1 MRRIVRDD
9 SPGAADLLAGLAGAV
24 LGLTIG
30 YVLAGSV
37 GRVNAHRIKDAYRR
51 WRNRP
56 ARPSV
61 WTAEE
66 AEKLEARVL
75 DALGRDV
82 VLARRPIRVAVLGLG
97 LVELS
102 GRVLHPSEVG
112 LAGDTAQRVAGV
124 DTVLN
129 HLLVEGVD
137 KAAVGVAG
145 PSTPRAFRP

>member
-1 MRRIVRDD
+1 MRRIRDEGPD
-9 SPGAADLLAGLAGAV
+9 AADLLAGLAGAV
-24 LGLTIG
+24 LGLTVG

-37 GRVNAHRIKDAYRR
+37 GRVNAHRIKNAYRR
-51 WRNRP
+51 WRDRP
-56 ARPSV
+56 PAHPSV
-61 WTAEE
+61 WTEEE
-66 AEKLEARVL
+66 AERLQARVL

-102 GRVLHPSEVG
+102 GRVLHPSEVA
-112 LAGDTAQRVAGV
+112 LAGDIVQRVAGV

-137 KAAVGVAG
+137 RAAVGVSG
-145 PSTPRAFRP
+145 PSTPRATRV

>member
-1 MRRIVRDD
+1 VRRIRDEGP
-9 SPGAADLLAGLAGAV
+9 SAADLLAGLAGAV
-24 LGLTIG
+24 LGLTVG

-37 GRVNAHRIKDAYRR
+37 GRVNAHRIKNAYRR

-56 ARPSV
+56 AHPTV
-61 WTAEE
+61 WTEEE
-66 AEKLEARVL
+66 AERLEARVL

-102 GRVLHPSEVG
+102 GRVLHPSEVA
-112 LAGDTAQRVAGV
+112 LAGDIVQRVSGV

-137 KAAVGVAG
+137 KAAVGVSG
-145 PSTPRAFRP
+145 PSTPRATRL